1 MATLDV
7 INMQGETVG
16 QLEVSDTVFNAPVK
30 EHLLWEVVVAQRAGR
45 RAGSASTK
53 TRAQVSFTGAKVYR
67 QKGTGNA
74 RHGSKRAPI
83 FVGGGA
89 AHGPKP
95 RSYAQRTPKKVRQ
108 GGLVSAISLRNREA
122 KLLVLEDLAVE
133 EIKTKHMAQV
143 LAKVGVDSGLIVE
156 DATNLKLIKSVR
168 NLANAKYIAPEG
180 LNVYDVLRYKT
191 LVLTKSTV
199 KQIEERLSR

>member
-16 QLEVSDTVFNAPVK
+16 QLEVADNVFNAPVK
-30 EHLLWEVVVAQRAGR
+30 EHLLWEVVVAQRAAR
-45 RAGSASTK
+45 RRGTASTK
-53 TRAQVSFTGAKVYR
+53 TRAQVAYTGAKLYR

-95 RSYAQRTPKKVRQ
+95 RSYKQATPKKVRQ
-108 GGLVSAISLRNREA
+108 GALISAISLRNREA
-122 KLLVLEDLAVE
+122 KLLVLEDFALE
-133 EIKTKHMAQV
+133 EIKTKRMAEV

-156 DATNLKLIKSVR
+156 ETGNLKLIKSVR

-191 LVLTKSTV
+191 LVMTKSTV